1 MSRSQDLSIW
11 KDEKQRS
18 KEESCQVYLR
28 PQSTQDVKE
37 HPKWTCLTKKQA
49 LANVPWLQ
57 ALQDRWSIILS
68 PASSVLKSIPPTRLW
83 KCIKWKRWRTRKWG
97 DCRNAE
103 TLSMKWKWNDVDSEI
118 SGYVY
123 HAPGPEQI
131 ATDLEHGSFGIVW
144 EMRSC
149 FELQRH
155 LLFLVHPVCLIN
167 PSLGNTKIPA
177 RGLFRVVQFPLVQFL
192 LSCQPWKVTRFYMA
206 NLDIFMALTLTGW
219 CSFLLD
225 LWEQIWYEACEC
237 WIRIFPKIIELPL
250 ICPSNPCH
258 QADLL
263 KVFAKRRRW
272 DTTSAT
278 KATTPAE
285 IIKMMI
291 GIGSGTE
298 KVCLK
303 ATVLDFFGKT
313 PKLHVLKTDFWK
325 SDQHYLRWVEAQ
337 QIDSWHRLLVVSC

>member
-103 TLSMKWKWNDVDSEI
+103 TLSMKWNWNDVDSEI

-155 LLFLVHPVCLIN
+155 LLFFFILCVWSTQVLETQR
-167 PSLGNTKIPA
+167 SLPA
-177 RGLFRVVQFPLVQFL
+177 
-192 LSCQPWKVTRFYMA
+192 
-206 NLDIFMALTLTGW
+206 
-219 CSFLLD
+219 
-225 LWEQIWYEACEC
+225 AC
-237 WIRIFPKIIELPL
+237 
-250 ICPSNPCH
+250 
-258 QADLL
+258 
-263 KVFAKRRRW
+263 
-272 DTTSAT
+272 
-278 KATTPAE
+278 
-285 IIKMMI
+285 
-291 GIGSGTE
+291 
-298 KVCLK
+298 
-303 ATVLDFFGKT
+303 FG
-313 PKLHVLKTDFWK
+313 
-325 SDQHYLRWVEAQ
+325 
-337 QIDSWHRLLVVSC
+337 